1 MATATKTRLTVDDLA
16 AMPDE
21 DRYELKDGEL
31 VELSMSPE
39 SAYVAGKIYRKLDE
53 FCDTFPD
60 AVVFAA
66 GVGFMI
72 RPDDAGL
79 LRKPDAAVVLKS
91 RLPGGRV
98 PDKRFEFAPA
108 LAVEVRSP
116 TDVGDEVEAKIQEY
130 LDAGTA
136 VVWLAK
142 PRTRRIVAYLP
153 DGSETSYGPADDL
166 PGDPVLP
173 GFRLRVG
180 DVFPPPA
187 AGR

>member
-1 MATATKTRLTVDDLA
+1 MATTTKTRLTVDDLA
-16 AMPDE
+16 AMPDGK
-21 DRYELKDGEL
+21 RYELKNGEL

-39 SAYVAGKIYRKLDE
+39 SGYVAGKIYRKLDE
-53 FCDTFPD
+53 FCDTFPA
-60 AVVFAA
+60 AVVFAS

-72 RPDDAGL
+72 RPDDTGL

-91 RLPGGRV
+91 RLSDGRV
-98 PDKRFEFAPA
+98 PSKRFEFAPD

-116 TDVGDEVEAKIQEY
+116 TDIGDEVEEKIQEY
-130 LDAGTA
+130 LDAGSA
-136 VVWLAK
+136 AVWLAK
-142 PRTRRIVAYLP
+142 PFSRRIVVYLP

-187 AGR
+187 PR